1 MPDLIVIKA
10 SIEKFLT
17 NYDIGKLVS
26 FKHVKKGFANRV
38 FYIKTTQGEYI
49 LKIAVRNNPNNRFK
63 YEVDLLEHLKGRG
76 LPVPKII
83 RSKKNKLFLRY
94 QGHGAFIYE
103 YLPGKQLEKFSS
115 VMFREIGTTVAKI
128 HLTTAKFE
136 SPVKRMELYNVY
148 PALFKRQVALSRKTK
163 DKKILGAIDYFEQEL
178 PKYFLPK
185 FLPQGAMHIDV
196 KPENTLFK
204 NGHLSGLV
212 DFDNSYNGPLVFDL
226 AHTLMWFCARKGNFD
241 FAKTKIVYDAY
252 NRVRHLN
259 KAERDNMSRALHYSC
274 LSHSFIDVYFQIHRK
289 ELSLEYVYWG
299 IDNLLPAHK
308 HLLKNEARFKKI
320 FK

>member
-1 MPDLIVIKA
+1 MVDLTVNRA

-26 FKHVKKGFANRV
+26 FKRVKKGFANRV
-38 FYIKTTQGEYI
+38 FYLRTTQGEYI

-63 YEVDLLEHLKGRG
+63 YEVELLEHLKGRG
-76 LPVPKII
+76 LPVPEII
-83 RSKKNKLFLRY
+83 RSKKSKLFLRY
-94 QGHGAFIYE
+94 QGHGAFVYK

-115 VMFREIGTTVAKI
+115 AMFREVGTLVAKI
-128 HLTTAKFE
+128 HLATARFK
-136 SPVKRMELYNVY
+136 SSVKRMELYNVY
-148 PALFKRQVALSRKTK
+148 PSLFKRQVALSRKTK

-185 FLPQGAMHIDV
+185 FLPKGAMHIDV

-226 AHTLMWFCARKGNFD
+226 AHTLMWFCARNGKFD
-241 FAKTKIVYDAY
+241 FTKTKTVYNAY
-252 NRVRHLN
+252 NKIRRLTKTE
-259 KAERDNMSRALHYSC
+259 KANMLRALHYSC
-274 LSHSFIDVYFQIHRK
+274 LSHSFIDIYFQIHRK
-289 ELSLEYVYWG
+289 ELSLAYVYWG

-308 HLLKNEARFKKI
+308 YLLKNEAKFKKI
-320 FK
+320 FD